1 MGDLIHKLPTDEI
14 VISGED
20 KESLLLLFGAKEE
33 KQELPKT
40 EPDTEVVDA
49 APTVILPRSGE
60 LAREGVLILTYILCF
75 FIVSLQWVDDLLQVY
90 IPLCKNSWI
99 VRHLVKAV
107 LFALILWI
115 VVNRVYLMSS
125 A

>member
-20 KESLLLLFGAKEE
+20 KESLLLLFGAKEKKE
-33 KQELPKT
+33 
-40 EPDTEVVDA
+40 EPPEQDAVATVV
-49 APTVILPRSGE
+49 LPRSGE
-60 LAREGVLILTYILCF
+60 LAREGVLILTYIFCF
-75 FIVSLQWVDDLLQVY
+75 FIMSLEWVDNLLRVY

-99 VRHLVKAV
+99 MRHLVKAV
-107 LFALILWI
+107 LFALIVWI
-115 VVNRVYLMSS
+115 VVNRVYLMSP